1 MRKFIIHM
9 LGFIGAALLQTGC
22 YDDKGDYDYHD
33 VNTMEVVIPETKLRM
48 PKEAAVEVSITPE
61 ISQTLEQNEENLVFQ
76 WKLLNPDGTL
86 GSSRLS
92 DYTNYS
98 VGKECKITVEPN
110 ESDNIGLM
118 LVVSD
123 KRNGTAWYQ
132 TGQVTI
138 IKPLNPC
145 WFVLQEKENKGLLA
159 AIEGTPEGYYVYPD
173 VFQSETSSSF
183 PLDGKPLAVTAR
195 REYGGDRSS
204 ISGLPPFFGFKI
216 VPILTLVT
224 DKDAALCT
232 PSTLEIMYKSD
243 KILFEPIQQGRAI
256 EIDAYK
262 MDKNGELYVNDGKS
276 YFAYMDGFCVPYSI
290 KDEAGEYLSVS
301 TYGSFGTSLIFF
313 NSITHSFLKGQ
324 ALGSSSDYMYV
335 SYYNSK
341 PIRDKLTWS
350 DKNPII
356 ARSIKS
362 DEDDKNAFN
371 PNEIDPSLQVKAMVT
386 GGNSGNYA
394 YAITAPQGGKELT
407 VFKFSADWRNE
418 DPTCAAEYTVTLP
431 PDVDI
436 ETAKFAASYAYT
448 ANIIFMTSGNTL
460 YRIEL
465 DRGRVVELYTYEA
478 DPSAQIT
485 CLKFKDAET
494 EEELGMSLGM
504 GINTGDKGIVVELQ
518 LTIAGDVSRD
528 GNSICIYE
536 DAENPLGKIVDITY
550 NYE

>member
-33 VNTMEVVIPETKLRM
+33 VNTMEVVIPETKVRM
-48 PKEAAVEVSITPE
+48 PKEAAVEVSITPQ

-76 WKLLNPDGTL
+76 WKLLNPNGTL

-110 ESDNIGLM
+110 ETDNIGLM

-195 REYGGDRSS
+195 REYGADRSS
-204 ISGLPPFFGFKI
+204 ISALPPFLGLKI

-224 DKDAALCT
+224 DKDAALLT
-232 PSTLEIMYKSD
+232 PSTLQVTYKFD
-243 KILFEPIQQGRAI
+243 KILFEPVQNGK
-256 EIDAYK
+256 EIKISSYK
-262 MDKNGELYVNDGKS
+262 MDKSGELYVNDGKS
-276 YFAYMDGFCVPYSI
+276 YFAYMDGLCVPYSI
-290 KDEAGEYLSVS
+290 KDEVGDYLSIS
-301 TYGSFGTSLIFF
+301 TFGSFGTNMLFF
-313 NSITHSFLKGQ
+313 NSTTHSFLKGQ
-324 ALGSSSDYMYV
+324 ALSYYDYMTV
-335 SYYNSK
+335 SYYKSK
-341 PIRDKLTWS
+341 PIRNGSTWS

-356 ARSIKS
+356 AYTINS
-362 DEDDKNAFN
+362 DEDNKNAFN

-407 VFKFSADWRNE
+407 VFKFSADWMNE
-418 DPTCAAEYTVTLP
+418 DPTCAAKYTVTLP

-436 ETAKFAASYAYT
+436 EIAKFAASYAYT

-460 YRIEL
+460 YRINL
-465 DRGRVVELYTYEA
+465 DRGQIVELYKYEA

-504 GINTGDKGIVVELQ
+504 GINTGDKGVVVELQ

-528 GNSICIYE
+528 ENSICIYE
-536 DAENPLGKIVDITY
+536 DAENPLEKIVDITY